1 MFELNEE
8 ARRSTWVR
16 QGDAS
21 WYKVGWHAKVEQVV
35 FHAPLP
41 VGVVP
46 VVTRVW
52 IGDAGWRRF
61 AAPAP
66 RRCRAVYPEGMLRPV
81 NRYWRESHFA
91 ASVWV

>member
-1 MFELNEE
+1 MFELNEG

-52 IGDAGWRRF
+52 IGDAG
-61 AAPAP
+61 
-66 RRCRAVYPEGMLRPV
+66 
-81 NRYWRESHFA
+81 
-91 ASVWV
+91 